1 METVIVT
8 GGGASG
14 LAAAIVMLLRR
25 RSARLHRQEL
35 EDKLREEQRERNE
48 NELKFHTDFLH
59 EIKTPLTDTVLHV
72 TAHQHGKAAEV
83 DEPEAP
89 AEKELVTPA
98 TKEAAALAAKENK

>member
-1 METVIVT
+1 MIDLAKYPVGTRLTVGDLDIAKE
-8 GGGASG
+8 G
-14 LAAAIVMLLRR
+14 
-25 RSARLHRQEL
+25 
-35 EDKLREEQRERNE
+35 KL
-48 NELKFHTDFLH
+48 